1 MDEKKFL
8 KTAARVREILVREPY
23 AREDDIYLTW
33 LYWRDIDP
41 DIDNLKM
48 GEFKTLFLSG
58 YFGLPA
64 SITRARALIQNKT
77 NPELK
82 GIFSEKKRSDRAN
95 TWRSWF
101 ASEGRKRSKPLN
113 ADLEIVSSAL
123 ESDLVLEKLKEIRQN
138 VIKPLLSEASNVCGL
153 NCTRGNSKGCVD
165 CPDLPKLTEEDLKF
179 LKERQINVNEIIDK
193 MKSAKDKNLK
203 LRGESYYTLGEF
215 MAEFKPGLTID
226 FGTAERIR
234 QAGNRM
240 NRERGIEPRLKLGT
254 GIRDGIPVPTYRYT
268 VLDLAIKE
276 VLNLK

>member
-1 MDEKKFL
+1 MDERKFL
-8 KTAARVREILVREPY
+8 KTAARVREILIREPY

-33 LYWRDIDP
+33 LYWREIDP

-48 GEFKTLFLSG
+48 SEFKTLFLSG

-101 ASEGRKRSKPLN
+101 ASEGRNRSKPLT

-123 ESDLVLEKLKEIRQN
+123 EADLVLEKLKEIRQAG
-138 VIKPLLSEASNVCGL
+138 IKPLIS
-153 NCTRGNSKGCVD
+153 
-165 CPDLPKLTEEDLKF
+165 EEDHKLAEQREETIKQGLKY
-179 LKERQINVNEIIDK
+179 KVITETIDE
-193 MKSAKDKNLK
+193 MKKDKNLL
-203 LRGESYYTLGEF
+203 LRGEKWYTLGEF

-240 NRERGIEPRLKLGT
+240 NRERGITPRLKPGT

-268 VLDLAIKE
+268 ILDLAIKE
-276 VLNLK
+276 ILNPEIKKK